1 MTYEQ
6 LDFIYTPSGDVA
18 ADLAWFA
25 DVLGAEVEFAIDAMD
40 TRVAAV
46 VLAPGAP
53 LVLLAD
59 HLHGA
64 TPILVFRVADLDGE
78 LAAMEARGWTREAT
92 FGIPHGPCCSF
103 ASPGGQRLALYEL
116 TRPEAVE
123 RFRGRRD
130 F

>member
-53 LVLLAD
+53 LVLLAG

-78 LAAMEARGWTREAT
+78 LAAMAARGWTREAT
-92 FGIPHGPCCSF
+92 FEIPHGPCCAF
-103 ASPGGQRLALYEL
+103 ASPSGQRLALYEP
-116 TRPEAVE
+116 TRPEAVD
-123 RFRGRRD
+123 RLRGRRD